1 MITLA
6 ALPTPEAMDFWKF
19 LVSAWALYSI
29 YAKVVE
35 TQAHKKGMKSGSKE
49 EPFNIAQP
57 LSIQKAIRHAEKPE
71 LDKLKDAVTTL
82 TLSVNSNHDALRLL
96 GAERENSIKET
107 LRAEVSAVMREVAS
121 FKEVMNTALSS
132 LRERIAA
139 AESTLDNLR
148 P

>member
-1 MITLA
+1 
-6 ALPTPEAMDFWKF
+6 MDFWKWF
-19 LVSAWALYSI
+19 VSAYFAYGI
-29 YAKVVE
+29 YAKWVE
-35 TQAHKKGMKSGSKE
+35 TQAHKKMLKSGSKE

-82 TLSVNSNHDALRLL
+82 ALSVNSNHDALKLL

-107 LRAEVSAVMREVAS
+107 LRAEISAVMREVTG
-121 FKEVMNTALSS
+121 FKEIMNTALGN

-148 P
+148 E

>member
-1 MITLA
+1 MTTLA
-6 ALPTPEAMDFWKF
+6 DIPTPEAMDFWKWF
-19 LVSAWALYSI
+19 VSAYFAYGI
-29 YAKVVE
+29 YAKWVE
-35 TQAHKKGMKSGSKE
+35 TQAHKKMLKSGSKE

-82 TLSVNSNHDALRLL
+82 ALSVNSNHDALKLL

-107 LRAEVSAVMREVAS
+107 LRAEISAVMREVTG
-121 FKEVMNTALSS
+121 FKEIMNTALGN

-148 P
+148 E